1 MIIGKHCM
9 TMYQE
14 RVYKNNM
21 ELLQSNPKM
30 ERTKEENTIILDF
43 LPNGYALDERP
54 MYMKTPIAQALGKE
68 HFVLLELVPKKG
80 VHLQLYEEVYIGEGK
95 RDKIHHIVGKIPLS
109 KLTRTAKS
117 ELEFIIKDIVKKN
130 EKRFIDFFNNARP
143 LSTRMHQIEL
153 LPGVGKKHMWEII
166 NAREEKPFESFDD
179 IKKRVK
185 LIPNPEKL
193 IIRRILQELEGI
205 EKHRFFVDVY

>member
-1 MIIGKHCM
+1 MNILM
-9 TMYQE
+9 QQVYETME
-14 RVYKNNM
+14 NA
-21 ELLQSNPKM
+21 
-30 ERTKEENTIILDF
+30 KEENVIVLDF
-43 LPNGYALDERP
+43 LPNGYPFDERP

-80 VHLQLYEEVYIGEGK
+80 VHLQPFEEVYIGEGK
-95 RDKIHHIVGKIPLS
+95 RDKVHHIVGKLAMS

-117 ELEFIIKDIVKKN
+117 ELEFAIKDIVKKN
-130 EKRFIDFFNNARP
+130 EKNFVGFFNRAMP

-166 NAREEKPFESFDD
+166 NTRDEKPFESFED

-185 LIPNPEKL
+185 LMPDPEKVVV
-193 IIRRILQELEGI
+193 RRILEELEGN
-205 EKHRFFVDVY
+205 EKHRLFVDVM